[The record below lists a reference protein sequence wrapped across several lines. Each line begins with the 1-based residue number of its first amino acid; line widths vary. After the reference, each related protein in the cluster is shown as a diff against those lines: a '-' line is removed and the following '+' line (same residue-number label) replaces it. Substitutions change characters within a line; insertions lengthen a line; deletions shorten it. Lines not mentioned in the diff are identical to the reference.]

1 MKQEPKN
8 TSMSMK
14 EIKKNKKKL
23 FDSKKLCHT
32 FNHPILCYIALR
44 IHNFPYC
51 KVLVVTLPEVRSYQD
66 RFRCFSPVWS
76 L

>member
-32 FNHPILCYIALR
+32 FNHPLFFVILL
-44 IHNFPYC
+44 
-51 KVLVVTLPEVRSYQD
+51 
-66 RFRCFSPVWS
+66 
-76 L
+76 